1 MRHFTR
7 VSNVPVL
14 MDHNSEKVLKRM
26 VSRSVCG
33 ATWHFWCYLC
43 PWWIDL
49 IWLHFKCQLR
59 EWDVTLLNTE
69 NVFLFYFVSVL
80 SHAFTFHFSPLP
92 FCRNWGHSLSL
103 CLWISWHGHSYKRD
117 LIQTRLESSLWIQKK
132 KTVSLRYASGSE
144 TVGHLWS
151 MCSDRREGKGQC
163 MAIKWGQYRRIK
175 EKTNQR
181 ERLNLQL

>member
-59 EWDVTLLNTE
+59 EWDVTLLNTG
-69 NVFLFYFVSVL
+69 NVFLFYFVRVL

-92 FCRNWGHSLSL
+92 SYRNWGHSLSL
-103 CLWISWHGHSYKRD
+103 CLWISWHGHSYKRG

-132 KTVSLRYASGSE
+132 KQFPSDMHLVLRRWV
-144 TVGHLWS
+144 TF
-151 MCSDRREGKGQC
+151 DQC
-163 MAIKWGQYRRIK
+163 MAIKWGQHWRIK
-175 EKTNQR
+175 EKTNWR
-181 ERLNLQL
+181 ERLNLQLLVW